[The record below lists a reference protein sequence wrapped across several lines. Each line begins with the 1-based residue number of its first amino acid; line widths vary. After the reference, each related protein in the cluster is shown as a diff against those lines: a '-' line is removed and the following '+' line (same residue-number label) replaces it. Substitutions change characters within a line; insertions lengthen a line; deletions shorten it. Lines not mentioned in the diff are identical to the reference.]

1 MLMKANEYISMIKEK
16 ALIFVTLIY
25 CKLQMVDS
33 LNYAEYC
40 IQIKPFTDYAYS
52 KYLASVNMFDKL
64 SQMY

>member
-25 CKLQMVDS
+25 CKLRMVDS

-52 KYLASVNMFDKL
+52 KYARFS
-64 SQMY
+64 